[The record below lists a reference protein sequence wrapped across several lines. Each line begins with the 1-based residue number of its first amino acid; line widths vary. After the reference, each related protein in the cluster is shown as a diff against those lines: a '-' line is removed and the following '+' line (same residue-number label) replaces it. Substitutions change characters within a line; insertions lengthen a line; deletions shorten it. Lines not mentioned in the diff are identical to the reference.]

1 MIHDDGADDP
11 MLRNLR
17 LLRQLPP
24 DPGRADRVRARCRAQ
39 LQRKPPAKRL
49 ARTMGFTR
57 ETLVP
62 VAVGGLYVL
71 YVAGLFDFALRL
83 HSTLK

>member
-1 MIHDDGADDP
+1 MIHDHGADDP

-24 DPGRADRVRARCRAQ
+24 DPGRADRVRARCRAE

-49 ARTMGFTR
+49 SGPMGFTR

-62 VAVGGLYVL
+62 VAVGGLYLL

-83 HSTLK
+83 QGILK